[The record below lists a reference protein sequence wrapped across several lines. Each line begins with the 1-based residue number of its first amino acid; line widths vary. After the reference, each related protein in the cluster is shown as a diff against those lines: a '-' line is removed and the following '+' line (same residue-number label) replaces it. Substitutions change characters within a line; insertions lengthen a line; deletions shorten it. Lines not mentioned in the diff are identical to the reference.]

1 MYETIKRVE
10 LPEGMSVHMMKFSD
24 IDYRVKL
31 VDDDAEQVVDG
42 SLTICKTL
50 AAAEL
55 RFAKL
60 VTG

>member
-10 LPEGMSVHMMKFSD
+10 LDEGMSVQMMKFSD
-24 IDYRVKL
+24 TDYRVKL
-31 VDDDAEQVVDG
+31 VDDDAGMVVDG

-50 AAAEL
+50 ELAEA